1 MKTKPKIT
9 AVAKTTERAM
19 TTNSRATPKR
29 RKHTARSARILTTG
43 ISVASVLGLTS
54 AYALA
59 AQRVTLASVNEPTA
73 APDANQLVAALAAA
87 SIIAPTQPAPAIP
100 ATTVVLAQAAPVAQT
115 SPAAATQ
122 VQAASVAQTPPA
134 AVPITILVPQ
144 PAATRSSG
152 SK

>member
-1 MKTKPKIT
+1 
-9 AVAKTTERAM
+9 M
-19 TTNSRATPKR
+19 TTNSRTTPKR
-29 RKHTARSARILTTG
+29 RKHTARSARVLTTG

-59 AQRVTLASVNEPTA
+59 AQRDTLASGSEPIA
-73 APDANQLVAALAAA
+73 APDANQLVAALTAA

-100 ATTVVLAQAAPVAQT
+100 PTTVALVQAAPVAQT

-122 VQAASVAQTPPA
+122 VQAAPVAQTRVAQTPA
-134 AVPITILVPQ
+134 AAIPITILVPQ
-144 PAATRSSG
+144 PTATRSSG

>member
-1 MKTKPKIT
+1 
-9 AVAKTTERAM
+9 M
-19 TTNSRATPKR
+19 TTNAHSAPKR

-59 AQRVTLASVNEPTA
+59 AQRDSLASVSEPIA
-73 APDANQLVAALAAA
+73 APDANQLVAGLTAAA
-87 SIIAPTQPAPAIP
+87 IIAPTQPAPAIP
-100 ATTVVLAQAAPVAQT
+100 ATTVAVAQAAPVAQT

-122 VQAASVAQTPPA
+122 VQAAPVAQTPPA
-134 AVPITILVPQ
+134 AIPITILVPQ
-144 PAATRSSG
+144 PTATRSSG